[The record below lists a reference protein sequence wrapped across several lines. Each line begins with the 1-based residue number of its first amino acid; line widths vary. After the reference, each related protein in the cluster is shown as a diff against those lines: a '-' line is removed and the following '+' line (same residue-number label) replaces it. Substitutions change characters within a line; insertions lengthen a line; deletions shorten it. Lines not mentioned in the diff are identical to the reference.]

1 MFGGSADLVLKSSST
16 NSRPIYDKPV
26 CDDDIFVGVSGLKS
40 IDAKGKYEDVFS
52 SVTSSPSRGSSR
64 TSRFDDILG
73 GFGKAEPQLKS
84 SGSRGTDK
92 VEKGVP
98 GFDDLLLGL
107 RGGRYEEKNLKVE
120 RKKTNLMFI
129 GNERAKP

>member
-1 MFGGSADLVLKSSST
+1 MFGGFADSIPKSSST
-16 NSRPIYDKPV
+16 NLRPIYDKPV
-26 CDDDIFVGVSGLKS
+26 YDDDIFVGVPGLNS
-40 IDAKGKYEDVFS
+40 IAAKGKYEDVFS
-52 SVTSSPSRGSSR
+52 SVTSLPSRGSSR
-64 TSRFDDILG
+64 ASGFDDILG
-73 GFGKAEPQLKS
+73 GFGKAESQLKS

-107 RGGRYEEKNLKVE
+107 GSGRYEEKNLKVE

-129 GNERAKP
+129 GNEKAKP